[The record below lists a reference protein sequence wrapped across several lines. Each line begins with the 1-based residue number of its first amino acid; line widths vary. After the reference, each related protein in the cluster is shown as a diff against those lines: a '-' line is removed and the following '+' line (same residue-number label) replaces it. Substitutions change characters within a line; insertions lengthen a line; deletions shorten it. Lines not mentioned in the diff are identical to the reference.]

1 MGEVILSVLRVFG
14 LLEQSGPR
22 QRGIVW
28 TIPNNRNSGRAT
40 RSLGRGGCHRKMEA
54 VAAEVKV
61 LGKTSAQRSGMWMD
75 GEWYQ
80 ESSREDSV
88 LQQTK

>member
-1 MGEVILSVLRVFG
+1 MRLVLKQAAVSPLRMGKVILSVLRVFG

-22 QRGIVW
+22 QRGMKW
-28 TIPNNRNSGRAT
+28 MIPNNGNSGRTT

-61 LGKTSAQRSGMWMD
+61 IGRIFAK
-75 GEWYQ
+75 
-80 ESSREDSV
+80 
-88 LQQTK
+88 K